1 MRGLRPRVAQPR
13 KGHAQILTRGTPR
26 EMEEEEEDV
35 AFLFSEFQNLRQAS
49 ARVWGRAEV
58 VKLPPV

>member
-1 MRGLRPRVAQPR
+1 MAQPC
-13 KGHAQILTRGTPR
+13 KGHAQILTMPR
-26 EMEEEEEDV
+26 ETEEEEDV

-49 ARVWGRAEV
+49 AWVWGRAKA

>member
-1 MRGLRPRVAQPR
+1 MAQPC
-13 KGHAQILTRGTPR
+13 KGHAQILTMPR
-26 EMEEEEEDV
+26 ETETEEEEDV

-49 ARVWGRAEV
+49 AWVWGRAEV